1 MASGPGYRLTPIAR
15 DAADAETNRM
25 PLGTADNGRPVVP
38 ANAWDAVGARE
49 LYEAMVLIRVFEEE
63 TDRQY
68 KRDRIG
74 GYCHLCIGQEGATV
88 GACAALEPDDLLLTS
103 YRSHG
108 FAVARGVSPEAMMA
122 ELFGRV
128 DGCARG
134 RGGSMHPADPE
145 LGYLGGWGIVGGQ
158 LPLAVGAAFTLAQEE
173 RPQAVL
179 CELGEGAVNIGA
191 WHEALNLAAI
201 WDLPVVF
208 LVMNNEY
215 SMCSAVAEVSAEPEV
230 HKRAAA
236 FRMRG
241 ERVDGQDVEAVYEAA
256 GELLRDAR
264 ERRRPAVLEALTY
277 RYRGHS
283 VADPGTAYR
292 SPGEVEEW
300 RRRDPIALFGA
311 RLRERGIFSSDDEL
325 EQVRRH
331 AEQRVAAAVEYAE
344 RSEPPPVT
352 TLARHVYG
360 DPATSEQFAHTGPG
374 SPFGERELIL
384 EGGLGRA

>member
-1 MASGPGYRLTPIAR
+1 MRVTDSGSGRASPPIEAT
-15 DAADAETNRM
+15 DAAR
-25 PLGTADNGRPVVP
+25 
-38 ANAWDAVGARE
+38 ARE
-49 LYEAMVLIRVFEEE
+49 LYEAMVMIRVFEEE

-74 GYCHLCIGQEGATV
+74 GYCHLCSGQEGATV
-88 GACAALEPDDLLLTS
+88 GACAALEADDLLLTS

-108 FAVARGVSPEAMMA
+108 FALARGVSPEAMMA

-128 DGCARG
+128 GGCARG
-134 RGGSMHPADPE
+134 RGGSMHPADPS

-215 SMCSAVAEVSAEPEV
+215 SMGSAVAEVSAEPEV
-230 HKRAAA
+230 HKRATS

-241 ERVDGQDVEAVYEAA
+241 ERVDGQDVEAVYETA

-264 ERRRPAVLEALTY
+264 EGRRPAVLEALTY

-292 SPGEVEEW
+292 SPDEVEEW
-300 RRRDPIALFGA
+300 RRRDPIPLFGR
-311 RLRERGIFSSDDEL
+311 RLLGRGIFVSNDEL
-325 EQVRRH
+325 DEVRH
-331 AEQRVAAAVEYAE
+331 DAERRVAQAVEFAE
-344 RSEPPPVT
+344 RSERPPT
-352 TLARHVYG
+352 RTLAQHVYG
-360 DPATSEQFAHTGPG
+360 DPAAAEQFAHMGPG
-374 SPFGERELIL
+374 SPFGERELVL
-384 EGGLGRA
+384 EGGLGHA

>member
-1 MASGPGYRLTPIAR
+1 MRVSTL
-15 DAADAETNRM
+15 
-25 PLGTADNGRPVVP
+25 DNGRPAAP
-38 ANAWDAVGARE
+38 ASGPDAARLRE
-49 LYEAMVLIRVFEEE
+49 LHETMVLIRVFEEE

-88 GACAALEPDDLLLTS
+88 GACAALEDADLLLTS

-108 FAVARGVSPEAMMA
+108 FALARGVSPEAMMA

-134 RGGSMHPADPE
+134 RGGSMHPADPS

-158 LPLAVGAAFTLAQEE
+158 LPLAAGAAFSLAQQE

-201 WDLPVVF
+201 WELPVVF

-215 SMCSAVAEVSAEPEV
+215 SMGSAVAQVSAEPDV
-230 HKRAAA
+230 YKRAAA

-241 ERVDGQDVEAVYEAA
+241 ERVDGQDVEAVHEAT
-256 GELLRDAR
+256 GELLREAR
-264 ERRRPAVLEALTY
+264 EGRRPAVLEALTY

-283 VADPGTAYR
+283 VADPGSGYRTAD
-292 SPGEVEEW
+292 EVEQW
-300 RRRDPIALFGA
+300 RRRDPIALFEAGL
-311 RLRERGIFSSDDEL
+311 LRRGIFSAGDEPA
-325 EQVRRH
+325 EVRRR
-331 AEQRVAAAVEYAE
+331 AERRVADAVKFAE
-344 RSEPPPVT
+344 RSEPPPLSA
-352 TLARHVYG
+352 LARHVYG
-360 DPATSEQFAHTGPG
+360 DPDTPQQVARMLPG
-374 SPFGERELIL
+374 SPFGERELVL
-384 EGGLGRA
+384 EGGLGHA

>member
-1 MASGPGYRLTPIAR
+1 MDSS
-15 DAADAETNRM
+15 
-25 PLGTADNGRPVVP
+25 NGRAGTP
-38 ANAWDAVGARE
+38 AEALDVARARE

-74 GYCHLCIGQEGATV
+74 GYCHLCSGQEAATV
-88 GACAALEPDDLLLTS
+88 GACSALEPDDLLLTS

-108 FAVARGVSPEAMMA
+108 FALARGVSPEAMMA

-134 RGGSMHPADPE
+134 RGGSMHTADPE

-173 RPQAVL
+173 QPQAVL

-215 SMCSAVAEVSAEPEV
+215 SMGSPVGEVSAEPEV
-230 HKRAAA
+230 YKRAAA

-241 ERVDGQDVEAVYEAA
+241 ERVDGQDLEAVYEAA
-256 GELLRDAR
+256 HQLLRDAR
-264 ERRRPAVLEALTY
+264 ELRRPAVLEALTY

-292 SPGEVEEW
+292 SPDEVEQW
-300 RRRDPIALFGA
+300 RRRDPIALFAA

-325 EQVRRH
+325 EQVRRR
-331 AEQRVAAAVEYAE
+331 AERRVAHAVEFAE

-352 TLARHVYG
+352 TLAQHVYG
-360 DPATSEQFAHTGPG
+360 DPATAEQFAHMGPG
-374 SPFGERELIL
+374 SPFGEHELVL
-384 EGGLGRA
+384 EGGLGHA

>member
-215 SMCSAVAEVSAEPEV
+215 SMGSAVAEVSAEPEV

>member
-1 MASGPGYRLTPIAR
+1 MQLSP
-15 DAADAETNRM
+15 
-25 PLGTADNGRPVVP
+25 ADNGRRGYA
-38 ANAWDAVGARE
+38 ANAWDNVRARE

-88 GACAALEPDDLLLTS
+88 GACAALKPDDLLLTS

-108 FAVARGVSPEAMMA
+108 FALARGVSPEALMA

-134 RGGSMHPADPE
+134 RGGSMHPADPR

-158 LPLAVGAAFTLAQEE
+158 LPLAVGVAFTLAQEE

-215 SMCSAVAEVSAEPEV
+215 SMGSAVAQVSAEPEV
-230 HKRAAA
+230 HKRAGA

-241 ERVDGQDVEAVYEAA
+241 ERVDGQDVEAVYEAV
-256 GELLRDAR
+256 GELLLDAR

-277 RYRGHS
+277 RYHGHS

-292 SPGEVEEW
+292 SRGEVEEW
-300 RRRDPIALFGA
+300 RRRDPIVLFGA
-311 RLRERGIFSSDDEL
+311 RLLERGSFCSDDEL
-325 EQVRRH
+325 EQLQRD
-331 AEQRVAAAVEYAE
+331 AEQRVAEAVEYAE
-344 RSEPPPVT
+344 HSEPPPLT

-360 DPATSEQFAHTGPG
+360 DPATSEQFAHIGPG
-374 SPFGERELIL
+374 SPFGEHELVVG
-384 EGGLGRA
+384 GGLGDA

>member
-1 MASGPGYRLTPIAR
+1 MLLSTGDNGKPTAPATRS
-15 DAADAETNRM
+15 DAARVR
-25 PLGTADNGRPVVP
+25 G
-38 ANAWDAVGARE
+38 
-49 LYEAMVLIRVFEEE
+49 LYETMVLIRRFEEE
-63 TDRQY
+63 ADRQY
-68 KRDRIG
+68 KRDRIA
-74 GYCHLCIGQEGATV
+74 GYCHLCSGQEGATV
-88 GACAALEPDDLLLTS
+88 GACAALQSDDLLLTS

-108 FAVARGVSPEAMMA
+108 FALARGVTPEAMMA

-128 DGCARG
+128 DGCAHG
-134 RGGSMHPADPE
+134 RGGSMHPADPAI
-145 LGYLGGWGIVGGQ
+145 GYLGGWGIVGGQ

-215 SMCSAVAEVSAEPEV
+215 SMGSAVADVSAESEV

-241 ERVDGQDVEAVYEAA
+241 ERVDGQNVEAVLDVAE
-256 GELLRDAR
+256 ELLRDAR
-264 ERRRPAVLEALTY
+264 ERGRPSILEALTY

-283 VADPGTAYR
+283 VADPGTVYR
-292 SPGEVEEW
+292 RSDEVEEW
-300 RRRDPIALFGA
+300 ERRDPITLLGR
-311 RLRERGIFSSDDEL
+311 RLLEAGVVASPAELDE
-325 EQVRRH
+325 VRRR
-331 AEQRVAAAVEYAE
+331 AEQRIADAVEFAE
-344 RSEPPPVT
+344 HSEPPPVS

-360 DPATSEQFAHTGPG
+360 DPASREQFAHMLPG
-374 SPFGERELIL
+374 SPFGERELVL
-384 EGGLGRA
+384 EGKLGHG

>member
-1 MASGPGYRLTPIAR
+1 MLLS
-15 DAADAETNRM
+15 
-25 PLGTADNGRPVVP
+25 TADNGRPAAP
-38 ANAWDAVGARE
+38 ANARDAVRARE

-74 GYCHLCIGQEGATV
+74 GYCHLCSGQEGATV

-108 FAVARGVSPEAMMA
+108 FALARGVSPEAMMA

-145 LGYLGGWGIVGGQ
+145 IGYLGGWGIVGGQ

-215 SMCSAVAEVSAEPEV
+215 SMGSPVGEVSAEPEV
-230 HKRAAA
+230 HRRAAA

-241 ERVDGQDVEAVYEAA
+241 ERVDGQDVEAVLAAA
-256 GELLRDAR
+256 GELLDEAR
-264 ERRRPAVLEALTY
+264 ERRRPTVLEALTY

-292 SPGEVEEW
+292 SPNEVEQW
-300 RRRDPIALFGA
+300 RRHDPIALFGA

-331 AEQRVAAAVEYAE
+331 AERRVAEAVEFAE
-344 RSEPPPVT
+344 RSERPSAR
-352 TLARHVYG
+352 TLAQHVYG
-360 DPATSEQFAHTGPG
+360 DPATGEQFARMLPG
-374 SPFGERELIL
+374 SPFGERELVL
-384 EGGLGRA
+384 EGGLGHA